1 MEMLRYSLVQRLLH
15 WLIVILVL
23 ALIVIGSLLGR
34 LGFDGVKDLVG
45 VEMINQLYTYHKTFG
60 ILVLILMV
68 LRLVLRRVL
77 AFPAYQPPLHWF
89 QRAASLTVHSLL
101 YVALI
106 LMPVLGWLATAAGGY
121 PVQFFGATLPG
132 LIGKDEALS
141 ETLFQYHAWVGWTIL
156 TLIVVHVAAAVYHW
170 KIRRDGVMQRISLI

>member
-1 MEMLRYSLVQRLLH
+1 MDTLRYSLIQRLLH

-23 ALIVIGSLLGR
+23 GLLAIGSLLGT
-34 LGFDGVKDLVG
+34 LGFDGVKDLLG
-45 VEMINQLYTYHKTFG
+45 IETTNQLYTYHKTFG
-60 ILVLILMV
+60 ILVLVLMV
-68 LRLVLRRVL
+68 LRLVLRRTL
-77 AFPAYQPPLHWF
+77 TSPAYQPPLHWF
-89 QRAASLTVHSLL
+89 QRTASLSVHSLF

-141 ETLFQYHAWVGWTIL
+141 ETLFQYHAWVGWGIL
-156 TLIVVHVAAAVYHW
+156 ALIVVHVCAAIYHW
-170 KIRRDGVMQRISLI
+170 KIRRDGVMKRMSLF